1 MVNHQFNIFFSWQT
15 DIEGNRTIIRKSI
28 KKACE
33 KLNKNYGYDIN
44 IDEATRGM
52 PGAPNIE
59 EAVKGKIESCDVFI
73 ADISPITKFGDK
85 QIPNPN
91 VLFELGY
98 AMRCVEVA
106 RVILVAKKDDYKDCE
121 LPFDINHQRIGKFDG
136 QNCDLDFEIGESI
149 KYVLDNGKFQYVR
162 FFNDLHLKQNVNI
175 GKYLPDVFLEDSE
188 FKECLRYFVSPFT
201 FYPKLYHEAEKLNF
215 DYYNQACALKGR
227 NILNFSVTG
236 FSDKLPLPGFS
247 DATKQLN
254 SLLAYLGGKIF
265 ELEQQ
270 HSNSAYFAQRK
281 IKKIAKGVE
290 YLQKKICLIKGKAG
304 QGKTNLVCDL
314 VENVILKRHIPF
326 VYLNGNEIDANNIGN
341 TIVHSLYPEENYSLG
356 DMLNYIQRFCA
367 QQNKP
372 LIIIVDGLNEH
383 GDPAL
388 LKANLQ
394 LIINALMQYDF
405 IRFIFTCRTEYY
417 NANFSDLLQ
426 SFQNEV
432 VEYESYSHISEDECE
447 TLIDNYCNYF
457 NITANFTDDLKREF
471 QDNLLLLRIYCE
483 TYKNQ
488 NVGFVNHIK
497 KDAMFLKYFE
507 EMQKS
512 LASSLKS
519 IRKEDIS
526 LFMRTLV
533 QLMLEK
539 DAFSNISILD
549 ILQMLSP
556 DQKEIFYQFL
566 DANILIKRE
575 LNESLFGEESIS
587 FTFDEFRDF
596 MISHYLVDT
605 IYDINRPDTFIEYV
619 SRFTAENHI
628 LREGLTCF
636 LYCYSKEN
644 KQSVFELLKKQDWYK
659 ESFIKYIWE
668 IDEKHVNDD
677 DISLLKK
684 MIVSNPKIAK
694 RLIYNGRLNT
704 NHYRKINVDL
714 LVEILTQFD
723 DKELEIFL
731 DTAWPDTDGD
741 RIFQTRES
749 TRERFISSIE
759 SWIKEI
765 DISQKEYWYKIL
777 MPVVFLSPFSW
788 NAKDLLRES
797 IQLDQ
802 AKISAQLQYISKET
816 KSQKIKN
823 MIDSL

>member
-15 DIEGNRTIIRKSI
+15 DIEGNRTIIRNSI

-44 IDEATRGM
+44 IDEATRGV

-59 EAVKGKIESCDVFI
+59 EVVKSKIESCDVFI

-85 QIPNPN
+85 QIPNSN
-91 VLFELGY
+91 VLLELGR
-98 AMRCVEVA
+98 AMECMEVA

-149 KYVLDNGKFQYVR
+149 KYVLDNGKLQYVR

-188 FKECLRYFVSPFT
+188 FKECLRYFVSPYS
-201 FYPKLYHEAEKLNF
+201 FYSKLYKETDRLNF
-215 DYYNQACALKGR
+215 NYFNHVCKLKGK
-227 NILNFSVTG
+227 NIFEFSVSSFPDRLQQSV
-236 FSDKLPLPGFS
+236 FSDVAKQVNNMVSYL
-247 DATKQLN
+247 DAKISELKQ
-254 SLLAYLGGKIF
+254 YR
-265 ELEQQ
+265 
-270 HSNSAYFAQRK
+270 SNSANFARYK
-281 IKKIAKGVE
+281 VE
-290 YLQKKICLIKGKAG
+290 DISNKYKYINKRICLIKGKAG

-326 VYLNGNEIDANNIGN
+326 VYLNGNEIDVNNIGN

-383 GDPAL
+383 GNPAL

-394 LIINALMQYDF
+394 QIINALMQYDF

-432 VEYESYSHISEDECE
+432 VVYESYSHISEDECE

-539 DAFSNISILD
+539 DAYSNISILD
-549 ILQMLSP
+549 ILQKLSP
-556 DQKEIFYQFL
+556 GQEEIFYQFL

-575 LNESLFGEESIS
+575 LNESLFGGESIS

-619 SRFTAENHI
+619 SRFTVKNHI

-636 LYCYSKEN
+636 LFCYAKEHN
-644 KQSVFELLKKQDWYK
+644 QSVFEILKKQDWYD
-659 ESFIKYIWE
+659 ETFIKYIWE
-668 IDEKHVNDD
+668 IDERYVDAE
-677 DISLLKK
+677 DIDSLKK
-684 MIVSNPKIAK
+684 IILKSPKKANK
-694 RLIYNGRLNT
+694 LIFNDRINT
-704 NHYRKINVDL
+704 NRYKKININIL
-714 LVEILTQFD
+714 HEILVEFND
-723 DKELEIFL
+723 EELEEFL
-731 DTAWPDTDGD
+731 DTAWPDNDD
-741 RIFQTRES
+741 DYIFRAHES
-749 TRERFISSIE
+749 KRERFVSIIE
-759 SWIKEI
+759 SEVKEI
-765 DISQKEYWYKIL
+765 DLQQKKCWYNIL
-777 MPVVFLSPFSW
+777 IPIIFLAPFSW
-788 NAKDLLRES
+788 NAEFLLKES
-797 IQLDQ
+797 IPLKRQEVSIL
-802 AKISAQLQYISKET
+802 LQDIQNKT
-816 KSQKIKN
+816 KSRKVKV